1 MVEWLSWSKRWTA
14 NPHIRVRILVQSQKK
29 TNIMKIIDTTTE
41 DNFMKKCLLQRIEEL
56 NPIFDISNFI
66 LHDTIRKVY

>member
-1 MVEWLSWSKRWTA
+1 
-14 NPHIRVRILVQSQKK
+14 
-29 TNIMKIIDTTTE
+29 MKIIDTTTE